1 MAIEKISESQQAKA
15 LESKANSDAGLA
27 QKVAFIADDASRKTV
42 TAADLAKQAAA
53 KVPDALIAGLQV
65 AIESML
71 TVINGYQNPKDP
83 TFKPYPLVMKIIKSL
98 SDVII
103 QLSAMQVQPIPGL
116 AKVNALL
123 ATLSIAAKTLDSNN
137 KNSVPGNNPELS
149 PEIMN
154 TIQDLLIATQSLCDV
169 IPLAILKLVFD
180 MFNSVI
186 LCFKQIMPH
195 NYGLPIIPPPL
206 ITAPICSSMMPNI
219 IDFVMAFNG
228 QVSNA
233 TYGVMRKA
241 MKQVQDAQIPLPSP
255 PIVDAQYLPAAP
267 GRDAQAT
274 QPSS

>member
-83 TFKPYPLVMKIIKSL
+83 TFKPYPLVMKIIK
-98 SDVII
+98 
-103 QLSAMQVQPIPGL
+103 
-116 AKVNALL
+116 
-123 ATLSIAAKTLDSNN
+123 
-137 KNSVPGNNPELS
+137 
-149 PEIMN
+149 
-154 TIQDLLIATQSLCDV
+154 SLCDV